1 VLCAYVFLVWSLT
14 ASLDLTRSFPWRA
27 GALSNW
33 MVWLIIALLLHLI
46 AWASDR
52 ARNIRTALNVGLTV
66 AGDPTVREGDNA
78 EAPL

>member
-1 VLCAYVFLVWSLT
+1 
-14 ASLDLTRSFPWRA
+14 
-27 GALSNW
+27 

-52 ARNIRTALNVGLTV
+52 ARNIRRALNVGLTV

-78 EAPL
+78 DAPL